1 MISMSVKPL
10 NILQTCFSPSWG
22 GLEMQALE
30 VTKHLRNRGHQV
42 WLACCNGS
50 RLQQE
55 SERLGISTISLPVKG
70 YVHPI
75 LVHRLKTFLVK
86 EKIQIIHSQLSKDLA
101 TVVPAMKF
109 TGRHI
114 PIILSKR
121 IGSGIMKKTSFHRFT
136 YGNVSKV
143 LAISSLI
150 HRNVIETTPILPEKV
165 ITLHDAVDTNQFSP
179 SRVDRDRV
187 RKEFRYTNEQV
198 VIGFVG
204 RFSPGKG
211 QEEFIEAAAVLKKQY
226 PILRFL
232 MVGEESYGEP
242 QYFHDMKAMA
252 SRLGLDDVVTFAGF
266 RRDIPEVMASFDIFA
281 MPSHAESFGVVLIE
295 AMAMERPVVSTN
307 NDGILDI
314 VVDGVTG
321 IYVNPR
327 NSAELA
333 SALSKLVDDPSLR
346 EHYGKAGRKRVLE
359 LFDQS
364 KQISKIEQIYTDLL

>member
-1 MISMSVKPL
+1 MSGKPL

-30 VTKHLRNRGHQV
+30 VTKHLRNRGHHV

-55 SERLGISTISLPVKG
+55 SERLGISTIALPVKG
-70 YVHPI
+70 YVHPV
-75 LVHRLKTFLVK
+75 LVHRLKKFLEK

-101 TVVPAMKF
+101 TIVPAMKF
-109 TGRHI
+109 TGKYI

-121 IGSGIMKKTSFHRFT
+121 IGSGIMKKTLFHRFT

-165 ITLHDAVDTNQFSP
+165 ITLHDAVDTNQFSL
-179 SRVDRDRV
+179 SGVDRNKV
-187 RKEFRYTNEQV
+187 RNEFGYTNEQV

-211 QEEFIEAAAVLKKQY
+211 QEEFIEAAAILKNKY
-226 PILRFL
+226 PHVRFL
-232 MVGEESYGEP
+232 MVGEASYGEP

-295 AMAMERPVVSTN
+295 AMAMERPVVSINT
-307 NDGILDI
+307 DGVLDV

-321 IYVNPR
+321 IYVHPR
-327 NSAELA
+327 KSNELA
-333 SALSKLVDDPSLR
+333 AAIGKLIENPSMR
-346 EHYGKAGRKRVLE
+346 SQYGKAGRTRVLE
-359 LFDQS
+359 LFDQN
-364 KQISKIEQIYTDLL
+364 KQITKIEEIYDEVLN